1 MLQSVSKQ
9 SFKAVGAMY
18 ALLILVLSQPFAI
31 EIRNSGLLVQHT
43 ILVPELRGSSL
54 LRSSPTTLIGKFEAS
69 ESDGC

>member
-31 EIRNSGLLVQHT
+31 EIRKLRTVSSARYSG
-43 ILVPELRGSSL
+43 
-54 LRSSPTTLIGKFEAS
+54 A
-69 ESDGC
+69 